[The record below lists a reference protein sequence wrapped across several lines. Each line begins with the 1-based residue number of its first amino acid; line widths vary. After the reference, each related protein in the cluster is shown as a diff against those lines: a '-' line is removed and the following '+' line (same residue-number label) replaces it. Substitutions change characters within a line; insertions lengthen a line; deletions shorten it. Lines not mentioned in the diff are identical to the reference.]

1 MSSFSRWVS
10 WGIVSI
16 LRNLYFFPHYESSLS
31 TNIQNNRGKSLL
43 TNLLAVTTVS
53 RAREMMAVVL
63 TLFMSGCSTSQ
74 SSDVNW
80 GLDQQ
85 TVKTGVTPT
94 QWQPVSKNR
103 GCVSKYTNTIYN
115 SENWLIIYITLH
127 YFCFIFYLLMEK
139 KIFKNIYL
147 NLLVLLVLL
156 SSEKLLAL
164 WLRV

>member
-16 LRNLYFFPHYESSLS
+16 LRNLYFFPHYKSSLS
-31 TNIQNNRGKSLL
+31 TNIENNRGKSLS

-74 SSDVNW
+74 LSDVNW

-115 SENWLIIYITLH
+115 SENWLIIYYITL
-127 YFCFIFYLLMEK
+127 LLFHLLSPNGK